1 MLSEMNNNEA
11 GVFETSYSIKADD
24 TYVRT
29 VITFFDGTQMYL
41 NPVTRHEDEKM
52 EDQSLAHVSYLRT
65 AVVWSLYLVSV
76 ALIMYLLL
84 KRRKSRFGRES
95 FACQNENSGCGIGF
109 SLNMLR
115 SCFSSINRLVSSS
128 SHTPVRIYLSKV
140 A

>member
-1 MLSEMNNNEA
+1 MNNNEA

-84 KRRKSRFGRES
+84 RRRKSRSGR
-95 FACQNENSGCGIGF
+95 
-109 SLNMLR
+109 
-115 SCFSSINRLVSSS
+115 
-128 SHTPVRIYLSKV
+128 
-140 A
+140 

>member
-1 MLSEMNNNEA
+1 MEDKVVRFRRDMPFLNSALLDGDVFTVRVSRPIRRAQFIGQGGRVLSEMNNNEA

-84 KRRKSRFGRES
+84 RRRKSRSGR
-95 FACQNENSGCGIGF
+95 
-109 SLNMLR
+109 
-115 SCFSSINRLVSSS
+115 
-128 SHTPVRIYLSKV
+128 
-140 A
+140 